1 MDTKLKNNHKFSLL
15 IAVILVLCASVGF
28 SALYP
33 MFGKRAAEYAGNV
46 LSSESFL
53 TELYWGNRVLY
64 KELAEKVQGESLRY
78 RDLFLQKVEY
88 TDIGGAEYAD
98 GGEMEYLN
106 SDEESWSEAAGTGMD
121 ELMESYEVHMLEGI
135 AKALD
140 YCAVDN
146 ATGKRI
152 GNTGNEI
159 EKLGT
164 DQADSRLTDMY
175 PYYIKMSFDDAGYLE
190 NVWVKG
196 ENSEELL
203 RNVQSV
209 MKGKKLE
216 QAFFNETHLVAWYRD
231 GDVFYWQNDDGRKA
245 QVKIENG
252 LKGMTVCYALTQ
264 TQKEALSS
272 VSGSS
277 YLDSSYRYMEEQ
289 AYYMIGTHNV
299 MVWFMVVLGIIAFLL
314 PRWKRYTAH
323 KWEGTRLHLEF
334 ALVMLLLWAS
344 LMSELTLQMVYC
356 TNAGYFKGLIEDL
369 TALMT
374 SGGADVISYLVNL
387 LFLIVVFGVWYYLVT
402 ALGEI
407 HELGVGE
414 FIKERSLLWKCLSRM
429 YRFGKRKVCI
439 FKDEILHVDLGEK
452 SNKVIFKLVALNFV
466 ILAVVCMMWMF
477 GWAALIIYS
486 IILYIALKKYVQ
498 RIQEQYSS
506 LLAATKSIAKGNL
519 QTPFDGD
526 WGVFE
531 SYKRELS
538 EIQTGFSRAVE
549 EEVKSQRMKT
559 ELITNVSH
567 DLKTPLTA
575 ITTYIE
581 LLKQEGITGEQRKE
595 YLAVLEKKAI
605 RLKTLIEDLFE
616 ISKASSGNVTVHPAD
631 VDICSLMRQV
641 YLEYE
646 DKAEE
651 ADLIFRFHMPEE
663 KVILKLDSQKTYRV
677 FENLYINIIKYAM
690 PGTRVYVNAEKSG
703 DGIVIELKNMS
714 KEELDIAPE
723 SLTERFVRG
732 DSSRNTEG
740 SGLGLAIA
748 RSFVELQGGKL
759 TVEIDGDLFK
769 VIICW

>member
-1 MDTKLKNNHKFSLL
+1 MDTKSKNNHNLSLL

-78 RDLFLQKVEY
+78 CDLFLQKVEY
-88 TDIGGAEYAD
+88 MDEGGVDYAD
-98 GGEMEYLN
+98 GGEMESLN
-106 SDEESWSEAAGTGMD
+106 SDEEGWSEAVCTDMD

-135 AKALD
+135 ARALD

-159 EKLGT
+159 ERLGT
-164 DQADSRLTDMY
+164 DQADSGLTDMY

-209 MKGKKLE
+209 MKRKKLE
-216 QAFFNETHLVAWYRD
+216 QAFFNETYLEGWHD
-231 GDVFYWQNDDGRKA
+231 GDAFYWQNDDGRKA

-264 TQKEALSS
+264 IQKEALSS
-272 VSGSS
+272 VNGSS

-289 AYYMIGTHNV
+289 AYYVIGTNTV
-299 MVWFMVVLGIIAFLL
+299 MEWFMVVLGIIAFLL
-314 PRWKRYTAH
+314 PRWKRYRAH
-323 KWEGTRLHLEF
+323 KWIGTKVHLE
-334 ALVMLLLWAS
+334 LVLLMMLFWIS
-344 LMSELTLQMVYC
+344 LMSELTLRMVYC
-356 TNAGYFKGLIEDL
+356 TNAGYFRGLIEDL
-369 TALMT
+369 TTRMT

-387 LFLIVVFGVWYYLVT
+387 LFIIVVFGVWYYLVT
-402 ALGEI
+402 TLGEI
-407 HELGVGE
+407 HELGPGE
-414 FIKERSLLWKCLSRM
+414 FIRERSLLWKYLSRVC
-429 YRFGKRKVCI
+429 RFGKKKICA

-466 ILAVVCMMWMF
+466 VLAAVCMMWMF
-477 GWAALIIYS
+477 GWAALVIYS

-498 RIQEQYSS
+498 RIQEQYRS
-506 LLAATKSIAKGNL
+506 LLTATKSIAKGNL
-519 QTPFDGD
+519 QTEFDGD

-531 SYKRELS
+531 SYKQELS
-538 EIQTGFSRAVE
+538 EIQSGFSKAVE

-581 LLKQEGITGEQRKE
+581 LLKDESITKEQQKE
-595 YLAVLEKKAI
+595 YLAVLEKKAF

-616 ISKASSGNVTVHPAD
+616 VSKASSGNVTLHPAD
-631 VDICSLMRQV
+631 VDICNLMRQV

-646 DKAEE
+646 DKAED
-651 ADLIFRFHMPEE
+651 ANLIFRFRMPEE
-663 KVILKLDSQKTYRV
+663 KVILRLDSQKTYRI
-677 FENLYINIIKYAM
+677 FENLYTNIIKYAM
-690 PGTRVYVNAEKSG
+690 PGTRVYVNAEKTG
-703 DGIVIELKNMS
+703 EGISIELKNMS
-714 KEELDIAPE
+714 KAELSVTPE

-748 RSFVELQGGKL
+748 KSFVELQGGKL
-759 TVEIDGDLFK
+759 NIEIDGDLFK

>member
-1 MDTKLKNNHKFSLL
+1 MDTKSKNNNKLSLL
-15 IAVILVLCASVGF
+15 ITVILVLAASIGF

-78 RDLFLQKVEY
+78 RDLFLQTVEY
-88 TDIGGAEYAD
+88 MDADGAEYAD
-98 GGEMEYLN
+98 SEEMEYHN
-106 SDEESWSEAAGTGMD
+106 PDEESWSEAAGAGMD
-121 ELMESYEVHMLEGI
+121 ELMESHEVHMLEGLS
-135 AKALD
+135 KALD

-164 DQADSRLTDMY
+164 DQADSELTDMY

-216 QAFFNETHLVAWYRD
+216 QAFCTETSLVDWYRD

-299 MVWFMVVLGIIAFLL
+299 MEWFMVVLGIIAFLL

-323 KWEGTRLHLEF
+323 KWEGTKVHLEF
-334 ALVMLLLWAS
+334 VLLMMLFWVA
-344 LMSELTLQMVYC
+344 LMSELTLRMVYC
-356 TNAGYFKGLIEDL
+356 TNAGYFRRLIEDL
-369 TALMT
+369 TVRMT
-374 SGGADVISYLVNL
+374 SGGAGVISYLVNL

-402 ALGEI
+402 TLGEI
-407 HELGVGE
+407 HELGPRE
-414 FIKERSLLWKCLSRM
+414 FIRERSLVWRWLKGICN
-429 YRFGKRKVCI
+429 FGKRKVCE
-439 FKDEILHVDLGEK
+439 FRDEILHVDLGGK
-452 SNKVIFKLVALNFV
+452 ANKIIIKLVAVNFI
-466 ILAVVCMMWMF
+466 ILAAACMMWVF
-477 GWAALIIYS
+477 GWTALIIYS
-486 IILYIALKKYVQ
+486 IALYIVLKKYV
-498 RIQEQYSS
+498 RKIQEQYHK

-519 QTPFDGD
+519 QTEFDGD

-531 SYKRELS
+531 SYKQELS
-538 EIQTGFSRAVE
+538 EIQTGFSKAVE

-581 LLKQEGITGEQRKE
+581 LLKDESITKEQQKE
-595 YLAVLEKKAI
+595 YLAVLEKKAF

-616 ISKASSGNVTVHPAD
+616 VSKASSGNVTLHPAD
-631 VDICSLMRQV
+631 VDICNLMRQV

-646 DKAEE
+646 DKVEDAN
-651 ADLIFRFHMPEE
+651 LIFRFRMPEE
-663 KVILKLDSQKTYRV
+663 KVILKLDSQKTYRI
-677 FENLYINIIKYAM
+677 FENLYTNIIKYAM

-703 DGIVIELKNMS
+703 EGISIELKNMS
-714 KEELDIAPE
+714 KAELSVTPE

-748 RSFVELQGGKL
+748 KSFVELQGGKL
-759 TVEIDGDLFK
+759 NIEIDGDLFK